1 MLPSARRETRNEG
14 QVEEFPQAGDDSSVF
29 EHSDAE
35 TLCDSK
41 DIILDAR
48 EVLSLNACGRQLL
61 HLPMVVYPIIGRKRQ
76 IEALLDC
83 GADKTYVSNR
93 LARSM
98 KWTKRKLPPRKVEL
112 ANGETI
118 LSNQGVRIPI
128 CSGTFRDTLTAYKL
142 DIPQYDLILGL
153 EWLQRWNPIIDWP
166 SGRILIQEPTKRGN
180 PGKVHRLQCH
190 PTSTLAKQTKYVP
203 DDDKFEEGSI
213 KAITQATEQGKG
225 YI

>member
-1 MLPSARRETRNEG
+1 MLPLWWRGPYCPELLSTCPERATDGKRESSIDTEGPIDIMLPSARRETRNEG

-98 KWTKRKLPPRKVEL
+98 KWTKRRLPPRKVEL

-128 CSGTFRDTLTAYKL
+128 RSGTFRDTLTAYKL
-142 DIPQYDLILGL
+142 DIP
-153 EWLQRWNPIIDWP
+153 
-166 SGRILIQEPTKRGN
+166 
-180 PGKVHRLQCH
+180 
-190 PTSTLAKQTKYVP
+190 
-203 DDDKFEEGSI
+203 
-213 KAITQATEQGKG
+213 
-225 YI
+225 